1 MTATLARTVVP
12 ISRPERW
19 NGLAVSPNR
28 TQVERLHAWSESW
41 ADEPLPHLPDL
52 PPDLVDCLPEAV
64 RHAREALGPG
74 DPAEVMAAL
83 VSLASRRGFPLPDGL
98 ALELDV
104 EVISTWPRDLWRKAF
119 RCIWEQ
125 FRYRR
130 MPEVADFHAFIE
142 AELAERR
149 SRLHRLESL
158 RLKLETIRL
167 KQAWDEEFRS
177 RRPRPGV
184 SDRKDGG
191 HEDR

>member
-1 MTATLARTVVP
+1 MTATPARTVVRIP
-12 ISRPERW
+12 RPGARSDP
-19 NGLAVSPNR
+19 ARSPNGM
-28 TQVERLHAWSESW
+28 QVERLHAWSESW
-41 ADEPLPHLPDL
+41 ADEPLPHLPEL
-52 PPDLVDCLPEAV
+52 PPDLIDCLPEAV
-64 RHAREALGPG
+64 RHAREALAPG

-83 VSLASRRGFPLPDGL
+83 ASLASRRGFPLPDEI

-119 RCIWEQ
+119 RCVWEQ

-130 MPEVADFHAFIE
+130 MPEVADFHGFIE

-167 KQAWDEEFRS
+167 KRAWDEEFRS
-177 RRPRPGV
+177 RRPRPDV
-184 SDRKDGG
+184 SDRGMA
-191 HEDR
+191 R